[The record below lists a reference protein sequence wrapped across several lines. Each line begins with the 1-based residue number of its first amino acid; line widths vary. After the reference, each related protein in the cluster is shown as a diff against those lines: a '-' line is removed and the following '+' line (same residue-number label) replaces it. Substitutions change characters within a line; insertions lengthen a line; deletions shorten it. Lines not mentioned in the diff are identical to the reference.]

1 MRRGLGGRLGRG
13 LFRRLGESFGEGL
26 GDVGLAGP
34 PEDLVV
40 TQVARVGDCL
50 HVALG
55 GLDEFDQVAV
65 VIGQSCMHDFC
76 VPSIYT
82 PMWQVARAQIC

>member
-1 MRRGLGGRLGRG
+1 MRGGLG
-13 LFRRLGESFGEGL
+13 ECFGKGFC
-26 GDVGLAGP
+26 DVGLAGP

-40 TQVARVGDCL
+40 TQVARVADGL
-50 HVALG
+50 HVAFG
-55 GLDEFDQVAV
+55 GVDEFDQVAV
-65 VIGQSCMHDFC
+65 VIGQSCMHDCC

>member
-1 MRRGLGGRLGRG
+1 MRGYGRRLRRGLLWGA
-13 LFRRLGESFGEGL
+13 GERFGECF
-26 GDVGLAGP
+26 GDVRLARP

-40 TQVARVGDCL
+40 TQIARVADGL
-50 HVALG
+50 HVAVG
-55 GLDEFDQVAV
+55 GVDEFDQVAV